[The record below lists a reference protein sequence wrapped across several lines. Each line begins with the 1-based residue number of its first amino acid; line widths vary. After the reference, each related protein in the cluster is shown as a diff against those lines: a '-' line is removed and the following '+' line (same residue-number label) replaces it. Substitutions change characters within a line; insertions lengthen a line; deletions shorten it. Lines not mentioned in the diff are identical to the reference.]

1 MSSEATV
8 TTVVIP
14 ITMPRIVSSERKRWS
29 PTACIAIFMFWVALI
44 FTNYSARRA
53 TTGSSF
59 AAREAGY
66 HPETT
71 PVTPE
76 TTSESAT

>member
-8 TTVVIP
+8 TTVVMP
-14 ITMPRIVSSERKRWS
+14 ITMPSTVSSERKRCS
-29 PTACIAIFMFWVALI
+29 PTAWMASLTFCAALM
-44 FTNYSARRA
+44 FTNYSARKA

-71 PVTPE
+71 PVTLE
-76 TTSESAT
+76 TASDNAT

>member
-1 MSSEATV
+1 M
-8 TTVVIP
+8 
-14 ITMPRIVSSERKRWS
+14 
-29 PTACIAIFMFWVALI
+29 
-44 FTNYSARRA
+44 FTNYSARKA

-71 PVTPE
+71 PVTLE
-76 TTSESAT
+76 TASDNAT